1 MLIGL
6 NGRLKSGK
14 DTTFEIIKAAYPIA
28 ERISFAEKLKVSA
41 ENLLKFDRETLD
53 LLKNDDQIF
62 LTLDQAGSSAAPRK
76 YVALPELKMTMREFL
91 QRYGTESHR
100 EVFGTDFWV
109 DMALPLDTDHSNRI
123 LVVTDMR
130 FPNEVARVVDLG
142 GVTWKIERDSE
153 TAFGAHA
160 SEQDV
165 DSSIDVFI
173 DNNGTLEDLR
183 VAVLSEFGIAAAF
196 VAEGAYV

>member
-14 DTTFEIIKAAYPIA
+14 DTTFEIIRDLYPDA

-53 LLKNDDQIF
+53 FLKNDEQVF
-62 LTLDQAGSSAAPRK
+62 LTLMQEGSSAAPRGFI
-76 YVALPELKMTMREFL
+76 ALPELKMTMREFL

-130 FPNEVARVVDLG
+130 FPNEVARVRELG
-142 GVTWKIERDSE
+142 GITWKIERASE
-153 TAFGAHA
+153 TSFGAHP

-165 DSSIDVFI
+165 DDDIDVFI

-183 VAVLSEFGIAAAF
+183 VAVRFEFEVAAALE
-196 VAEGAYV
+196 AEGAYT